1 LVSDLIKKDNTQ
13 VLQIRARTW
22 NRDSHGLFD
31 YENNSV
37 KSNSYQVEKSGFII
51 RKKNEVKYY
60 HNYEQGSIFGS
71 EDKELFKV
79 RVDSSRYF
87 LHNRIE
93 TNLNITNENLT
104 DLQEKIWHVIVSKP
118 HNNNTNNNITVNSGF
133 VSKFSY
139 CLKKND
145 IIKLGRIKFL
155 VREINIIGATVDKT
169 QEIFKNYKECS
180 PIDNVD
186 SNVCRICLQASM
198 GEDQNPM
205 ISICKCKGS
214 NGLIHL
220 NCLSHWLKHKL
231 TIREMSK
238 KAGITYTVKAYNCEI
253 CKEPYPISIKYG
265 ATSYNLLT
273 YPIPDGQNFVILE
286 SLNSIKENQYPLSVH
301 ILLFTD
307 NDYYILGRGHDS
319 DVRISDISVSRVH
332 SKIYFQENKLFLEDC
347 GSKFGTLVLAK
358 DEVEINTDNKILQI
372 GRTLVS
378 SSIGIATPMKELKS
392 ESKVLNS
399 DSKNNENS
407 NVNMNTDN
415 LINFDLKQEF
425 DFDGGDFDKNI

>member
-1 LVSDLIKKDNTQ
+1 M
-13 VLQIRARTW
+13 VLHVRAKTW

-37 KSNSYQVEKSGFII
+37 KSNSYQVDKSGLII

-60 HNYEQGSIFGS
+60 PTNESSGFGT

-79 RVDSSRYF
+79 RVDNHRYF

-93 TNLNITNENLT
+93 TNLNINNENLT
-104 DLQEKIWHVIVSKP
+104 DLQEKIWHVIISKP
-118 HNNNTNNNITVNSGF
+118 HNNNTNNNINMNSGF
-133 VSKFSY
+133 VSKFNY

-155 VREINIIGATVDKT
+155 VREINMIGATVDKT

-180 PIDNVD
+180 FIENLE
-186 SNVCRICLQASM
+186 SNVCRICLMSST
-198 GEDQNPM
+198 EEQNPM

-220 NCLSHWLKHKL
+220 NCLSSWLKHKL

-265 ATSYNLLT
+265 ETSYNLLT

-332 SKIYFQENKLFLEDC
+332 SKIYFLENKLYLEDC

-358 DEVEINTDNKILQI
+358 DEVEINAENKILQI
-372 GRTLVS
+372 GRTLIS
-378 SSIGIATPMKELKS
+378 SSIGISSPVKEMKS
-392 ESKVLNS
+392 ENKVT
-399 DSKNNENS
+399 NNDTKPNE
-407 NVNMNTDN
+407 MNFDNN
-415 LINFDLKQEF
+415 LINFDLKPGL
-425 DFDGGDFDKNI
+425 DFDNADFDKNI

>member
-1 LVSDLIKKDNTQ
+1 LDGGKKDAVGLN
-13 VLQIRARTW
+13 IRAKTW

-37 KSNSYQVEKSGFII
+37 KSNNYIVDKSGFII

-60 HNYEQGSIFGS
+60 VNGDGNFLGT
-71 EDKELFKV
+71 DDRELFKV
-79 RVDSSRYF
+79 KVDNQRYF
-87 LHNRIE
+87 LHNKIE
-93 TNLNITNENLT
+93 TNLNINNENLT

-118 HNNNTNNNITVNSGF
+118 HNNTTNNVNMNVGF
-133 VSKFSY
+133 VSKFHY

-155 VREINIIGATVDKT
+155 VREINIIGGNAEKT

-180 PIDNVD
+180 PIENLE
-186 SNVCRICLQASM
+186 SNVCRICLM
-198 GEDQNPM
+198 FTNDDQNPM

-220 NCLSHWLKHKL
+220 NCLNIWLKHKL

-265 ATSYNLLT
+265 ETSHNLLT
-273 YPIPDGQNFVILE
+273 YAVPEGQNFVILE

-307 NDYYILGRGHDS
+307 NEYYILGRGHDS

-332 SKIYFQENKLFLEDC
+332 SKIYFQENKLYLEDC

-358 DEVEINTDNKILQI
+358 DEVEMTVDNKILQI
-372 GRTLVS
+372 GRTLIS
-378 SSIGIATPMKELKS
+378 SCLGAISPMKEIKN
-392 ESKVLNS
+392 ENKVTNS
-399 DSKNNENS
+399 DSKQNIEFEN
-407 NVNMNTDN
+407 N
-415 LINFDLKQEF
+415 LINFDLKPENN
-425 DFDGGDFDKNI
+425 DFDKDDFI

>member
-1 LVSDLIKKDNTQ
+1 V
-13 VLQIRARTW
+13 VLHLRAKTW

-37 KSNSYQVEKSGFII
+37 KNNNYQVGQPGFII
-51 RKKNEVKYY
+51 RKKNEVKYFF
-60 HNYEQGSIFGS
+60 NNEGMISNP

-79 RVDSSRYF
+79 RIDTQRFF
-87 LHNRIE
+87 LSNKID
-93 TNLNITNENLT
+93 TGLNINNQNLT

-118 HNNNTNNNITVNSGF
+118 HNNTTNNNISINTGF
-133 VSKFSY
+133 MSKFTY

-155 VREINIIGATVDKT
+155 VREINIVGANVEKTV
-169 QEIFKNYKECS
+169 EIFKNYKECS
-180 PIDNVD
+180 HIDNVE
-186 SNVCRICLQASM
+186 SNVCRICLQSVT
-198 GEDQNPM
+198 EDTNPM

-220 NCLSHWLKHKL
+220 YCLSSWLKHKL
-231 TIREMSK
+231 TVREMTK

-273 YPIPDGQNFVILE
+273 YPIPEGQNFVILE

-307 NDYYILGRGHDS
+307 NEYYILGRGHDS

-332 SKIYFQENKLFLEDC
+332 SKIYFMDNKLYLEDC

-358 DEVEINTDNKILQI
+358 DEVEITNENKILQI
-372 GRTLVS
+372 GRTLIS
-378 SSIGIATPMKELKS
+378 SSVGQNSPIKEVKS
-392 ESKVLNS
+392 DIKLNNT
-399 DSKNNENS
+399 DTKPNNEKNDF
-407 NVNMNTDN
+407 NN
-415 LINFDLKQEF
+415 LINFDLQPGNLDFDNNEF
-425 DFDGGDFDKNI
+425 DKNDFDKNI